1 MITQTLFPKSVS
13 EVRDALVAHSKSF
26 KSVVMQCGHFLLYY
40 DIVENRLLPGISSE
54 LTGSRHQRLRDE
66 LGHFPE
72 LTWKMGVDLL
82 AAIDVPDRNVMIA
95 VNDWQYVPDGIDR
108 SPFYVENTVLPQY
121 YQDALDQAGAQ
132 IKVLSPERRGGSGP
146 ESPYFSEQTLR
157 NQYVRHI
164 KDMIRKGMLPPD
176 AELSEKEGLSVCNL
190 TDILG
195 EDREIYCSTKNANCA
210 TEVTEMIDQA
220 YRLANCDLFIN
231 IFPSVC
237 QQFVE
242 VGSEIPYRLFNSPV
256 SRIINIAMPA
266 RRVSSFDDLMDGAQ
280 YSVHDMV
287 E

>member
-1 MITQTLFPKSVS
+1 MITQQLYPKSVS
-13 EVRDALVAHSKSF
+13 EVRDALVAHSESF

-40 DIVENRLLPGISSE
+40 DIVENRLLPGIASE
-54 LTGSRHQRLRDE
+54 LAGSRHERLRE
-66 LGHFPE
+66 EFGHFPE
-72 LTWKMGVDLL
+72 LTWEIGLDFLS
-82 AAIDVPDRNVMIA
+82 AINVPNRNAMIA

-108 SPFYVENTVLPQY
+108 HPFYADTTVLPRS
-121 YQDALDQAGAQ
+121 YQEALKQADVP
-132 IKVLSPERRGGSGP
+132 INVLSLERRNATGP
-146 ESPYFSEQTLR
+146 ASPFFSEQTLR
-157 NQYVRHI
+157 NQYVRHV
-164 KDMIRKGMLPPD
+164 KDLIRKGMLPPD
-176 AELSEKEGLSVCNL
+176 AELSDEEGVAVCNL

-220 YRLANCDLFIN
+220 YRLTGCDLFIN

-242 VGSEIPYRLFNSPV
+242 VGSEIPYRLFKTPV
-256 SRIINIAMPA
+256 RRIINIAMPA
-266 RRVSSFDDLMDGAQ
+266 RRVISFDDLMNGAH